1 MVPTGLR
8 ELDSILGGG
17 YPNKSTIL
25 LVGPPGIGKE
35 ALGYWFATENPTPG
49 DLCLYVTRL
58 AVSEVK
64 EDIGAFAQQRS
75 SEPLWMADQG
85 GSLKCD
91 VRDLPGLSNG
101 IKEVLRTNGE
111 GKRVRIVFDVI
122 SSMLMLYPQE
132 MVYRFLAQLFV
143 EIKKFDAVLVAT
155 LESGMHPQ
163 QVVASMEQLFDGVV
177 ELSIHQDGLNI
188 RPLLRIPKMRG
199 QVPLTGYYFF
209 SFEGNRM
216 EIAAHAK

>member
-75 SEPLWMADQG
+75 SEPLWMADQAGSMQGAYGNRPG
-85 GSLKCD
+85 GSLGFKD
-91 VRDLPGLSNG
+91 
-101 IKEVLRTNGE
+101 K
-111 GKRVRIVFDVI
+111 
-122 SSMLMLYPQE
+122 
-132 MVYRFLAQLFV
+132 
-143 EIKKFDAVLVAT
+143 
-155 LESGMHPQ
+155 
-163 QVVASMEQLFDGVV
+163 
-177 ELSIHQDGLNI
+177 
-188 RPLLRIPKMRG
+188 
-199 QVPLTGYYFF
+199 
-209 SFEGNRM
+209 
-216 EIAAHAK
+216 